1 MIKILVNG
9 YLGKMGKSVVNAI
22 EDSDSHET
30 VFLVDINS
38 KANSNTSVDF
48 NSIDKSVVNKIDCIV
63 DFTNSKGF
71 IESAKFAMLN
81 NIPFVSGSTGYSN
94 DEMEKIKK
102 LQSQN
107 KVGVAL
113 CSNFST
119 GALLLAH
126 LGKIASKYYNYAE
139 LIESHHERKLD
150 APSGTAISIANTV
163 SQEKN
168 EAFEKVNSDI
178 NKIKNTRG
186 NDEAGIN
193 IHSLRLPGV
202 IARHE
207 LIFGASGE
215 NLSIVHNSSDRNSF
229 MPGVLFAINYV
240 IKNDNFV
247 VGLEK
252 ILGLWI

>member
-9 YLGKMGKSVVNAI
+9 YLGKMGQSVVNAI

-30 VFLVDINS
+30 LFFVDINS
-38 KANSNTSVDF
+38 KTNSNTSVDF
-48 NSIDKSVVNKIDCIV
+48 NSIDKSVVDKIDCIV

-229 MPGVLFAINYV
+229 MPGVLLAINYV